1 MELSQ
6 LYYQLLLSLILDE
19 HKEEFVNA
27 KPGHCMKITGLAM
40 RELQPLCANIRAL
53 PGNLQTFILSDEKKG
68 DEFISANK
76 LIELRNNDLLPLLIL
91 IPSNSRTSTED
102 SYGNATFKNLS
113 IENLDNK
120 LFEILKE
127 ELPVHAK
134 ATILEI
140 FDYLRLHGL
149 RTIQLIQYLLYVKSL
164 FWSNESLGNGLA
176 FLNMIPDEKISNDY
190 IRIRKRLLYNLK
202 CVDILGDFT
211 HPIPDRIRELPIE
224 PESLQKEITIFLRTE
239 NHLKNKNEIC
249 QAILLSYP
257 EINFSNWKVPD
268 FEAIHNLHVFTDKI
282 SSKDLKVSQEGDLTL
297 TIPHEKSSKLKI
309 RISTKP
315 APKDFKDLKNF
326 RIVLM
331 AIDGWYPVADVKKVK
346 VTDNNTPYRYV
357 TMEFSEAMFE
367 EGSYFLRVLAED
379 ENGGILN
386 TQDTF
391 IPIAWEATW
400 KTQKEENP
408 ELTRDQ
414 FSEINRIKC
423 TNDSED
429 FYLNFGKD
437 EEGGETYFQRK
448 NKLDNVLQ
456 AYFSFRIELLRSN
469 DELILPEPIEDTGVW
484 LKGSNSG
491 LVGTFHIKYSSSQN
505 FQINLSNKLHKL
517 EACLLKH
524 AESMGAIDAAL
535 SSNPT
540 DNNFQSLRFN
550 PFSASGLV
558 PVGMLELRK
567 ELFSFIAQSA
577 PDNSGVFETFDAF
590 KHIELIRSYIKEYE
604 LFTKKLKQDIET
616 GSIQTDD
623 LQKLL
628 IELQNLDIV
637 SIKTEMPDGQT
648 IYLKLISPLHPLRLT
663 WFINLFD
670 LYTSWEEETKNDPRY
685 KSVWYKNLENLFIGE
700 LIPETAMPVLA
711 GISMSEYFQY
721 IGELSFGWGLYS
733 KPLPKNNDAFSSVS
747 RQIKIYLSTLLN
759 IANEYRI
766 DTDINQALVG
776 RHILNYLSQHPYTDK
791 LIINLF
797 NAGDA
802 YVFANA
808 MVDIE
813 KLNGYKSLKYEVRL
827 FVDDKII
834 IPGEAFR
841 NLINPESNISEDAEA
856 FSQASGNRLF
866 PKLRFSINNIGDFI
880 HNPGDYYAHISFLIS
895 PFPVKTALTRP
906 DDNKQS
912 FYFNG
917 LISRHV
923 ISVTQKSDAIIWN
936 KYFSENPVATCI
948 NDFCNTG
955 ISLFA
960 NMQAFV
966 ANSLSTNR
974 EQSVPSTR
982 LELKES
988 DKVLLSFIHDIS
1000 DWVVTFDKN
1009 MGPEV
1014 YDLPGKDGEIPF
1026 LLDYV
1031 PGQEVS
1037 GISSYLT
1044 TRPTSEIV
1052 GLLGPH
1058 FAEFGIDLRT
1068 DTEKLK
1074 ILLEDIRSISSSLIL
1089 QFNSTSN
1096 KAFEVLGTAF
1106 TKRVLEKKRI
1116 LEDAFLIPVDLHKEL
1131 FEKLPNEDKERADTL
1146 LVKMNPDNQEISF
1159 TVIEIKCR
1167 TSLNETERL
1176 DLINKM
1182 QSQIENTIEALR
1194 FHFDPT
1200 YSLSNDRLDR
1210 ELKTLQ
1216 LQSWLEFYV
1225 NRAFRYNHLSPA
1237 VHENYIRLLDNLNY
1251 GYTLSFKRLG
1261 IIYDFSAAKRHKK
1274 EKFSNDCTFFTFGKS
1289 LINEILDPNSDLNT
1303 YRLEHAEDDNQII
1316 SFFGESYLQA
1326 LTTHVV
1332 QPASVA
1338 EPEIPIGSPVEE
1350 TEEIPVEE
1358 TQPESTIPEQEVE
1371 MPVIPVPP
1379 VDEAELLPIPE
1390 TPQPGEDVQPL
1401 LVIPEP
1407 ETELLQPVIEPIV
1420 EAVHIES
1427 EISEPDSYQAPEF
1440 EIMIGKSSSSP
1451 QYGIL
1456 GKVIASRKPIALDLS
1471 ETNTISLFGV
1481 QGGGKSYTIGTISEM
1496 VLKQFSHINELPA
1509 PLAGVI
1515 FHYSES
1521 MDYEPE
1527 FTSMI
1532 YPNDKAGE
1540 LQKLKDE
1547 FGADPGSL
1555 SDVVILTPKAKVND
1569 RRLQFPSIEVFPI
1582 SFNSNELNVQDWM
1595 FLLGAIGN
1603 DSTYIRQLKSTM
1615 RSIRDNI
1622 SLQALRNCISDSTLL
1637 TNAQKGLAE
1646 QRLQFAQEYIDDNS
1660 AIRDL
1665 LKPGRLIIVDLRDEF
1680 IEKDEALGL
1689 FVVMLNIFSGIKTFE
1704 SVPFNKFIVF
1714 DEAHKY
1720 MDNKDLT
1727 GSIVTAIREM
1737 RHKGVSIM
1745 IASQDPMSLPNEIIE
1760 LSSIVLLHKFNS
1772 PQWVKHIQKSITQLA
1787 ALSPADLSALTP
1799 GEGYLWASKS
1809 TDKSLMNRPV
1819 KIFTRPRVTKH
1830 GGETVKAI

>member
-6 LYYQLLLSLILDE
+6 LYFQLLLSLILDE
-19 HKEEFVNA
+19 YKEEFVNA
-27 KPGHCMKITGLAM
+27 KSGHCMKITGLAM
-40 RELQPLCANIRAL
+40 RELQPLCASIRAL
-53 PGNLQTFILSDEKKG
+53 PGSLQTYILSDEKKG

-76 LIELRNNDLLPLLIL
+76 LIEFRNNDLLPLLIL

-113 IENLDNK
+113 IENLDSK

-127 ELPVHAK
+127 EIPAHAK

-140 FDYLRLHGL
+140 FDYLRIHGL

-164 FWSNESLGNGLA
+164 FWSNEAIGNGLA
-176 FLNMIPDEKISNDY
+176 FLNIIPDEKISIDY

-282 SSKDLKVSQEGDLTL
+282 SSKDLKVSREGDLTL
-297 TIPHEKSSKLKI
+297 TIPHEKTSKIKI

-346 VTDNNTPYRYV
+346 VTENNTPYRYV

-386 TQDTF
+386 TQDAF

-414 FSEINRIKC
+414 FSEINHIKC
-423 TNDSED
+423 TCDSED

-456 AYFSFRIELLRSN
+456 AYFSFRIEQLRSN
-469 DELILPEPIEDTGVW
+469 DELSLPEPIEDTGVW

-558 PVGMLELRK
+558 SVGMLELRK

-590 KHIELIRSYIKEYE
+590 KYIELIRSYIKEYE
-604 LFTKKLKQDIET
+604 LFTKKLKHNIET
-616 GSIQTDD
+616 GSIQTSD

-700 LIPETAMPVLA
+700 LIPETSMPVLA
-711 GISMSEYFQY
+711 DISMSEYFQY

-880 HNPGDYYAHISFLIS
+880 NNPGDYYAHISFLIS

-936 KYFSENPVATCI
+936 KYFSENPVATSI

-966 ANSLSTNR
+966 ANSLSTNK

-1014 YDLPGKDGEIPF
+1014 YDLPDTEGEIPF

-1068 DTEKLK
+1068 DTAKLK

-1106 TKRVLEKKRI
+1106 TKRVLEKKNI
-1116 LEDAFLIPVDLHKEL
+1116 LEDSFMIPIDLHKEL
-1131 FEKLPNEDKERADTL
+1131 FENLPTEIKERADTL
-1146 LVKMNPDNQEISF
+1146 LVKINPDNKEICF

-1167 TSLNETERL
+1167 TSLYEAERL
-1176 DLINKM
+1176 DLISKM
-1182 QSQIENTIEALR
+1182 ESQIENTLQALR
-1194 FHFDPT
+1194 FHFDTT

-1216 LQSWLEFYV
+1216 LKSLLEFYV
-1225 NRAFRYNHLSPA
+1225 NRAARYNQLSPI
-1237 VHENYIRLLDNLNY
+1237 VQEGYIGLLDNLNY
-1251 GYTLSFKRLG
+1251 GYSLTFKRLG
-1261 IIYDFSAAKRHKK
+1261 IIYDFSASQRHKK
-1274 EKFSNDCTFFTFGKS
+1274 ENFENDSTFFTFGRNM
-1289 LINEILDPNSDLNT
+1289 IEEILDPDSDLNT
-1303 YRLEHAEDDNQII
+1303 RRLEHIEEDSQII
-1316 SFFGESYLQA
+1316 SFFGES
-1326 LTTHVV
+1326 
-1332 QPASVA
+1332 SVEA
-1338 EPEIPIGSPVEE
+1338 FNRIVKKDSPILKPEIPAEKPVDKVEE
-1350 TEEIPVEE
+1350 PALGLQQADPKSTPQEPIIPITVIDPVAEEILPKLAVEDI
-1358 TQPESTIPEQEVE
+1358 S
-1371 MPVIPVPP
+1371 
-1379 VDEAELLPIPE
+1379 DYEAPNYDI
-1390 TPQPGEDVQPL
+1390 
-1401 LVIPEP
+1401 
-1407 ETELLQPVIEPIV
+1407 IV
-1420 EAVHIES
+1420 
-1427 EISEPDSYQAPEF
+1427 
-1440 EIMIGKSSSSP
+1440 GKSSNSP

-1456 GKVIASRKPIALDLS
+1456 GKVVASNKPIALDLS

-1481 QGGGKSYTIGTISEM
+1481 QGGGKSYTIGTITEM

-1532 YPNDKAGE
+1532 YPNDKKDE

-1547 FGADPGSL
+1547 YFGANPGCL
-1555 SDVVILTPKAKVND
+1555 ADVVILTPQAKVNE
-1569 RRLQFPSIEVFPI
+1569 RREQYPSINVFPI

-1603 DSTYIRQLKSTM
+1603 DSTYIRQLKAIM
-1615 RSIRDNI
+1615 RNIRDNI
-1622 SLQALRNCISDSTLL
+1622 SLQALRTNVTNSVLL
-1637 TNAQKGLAE
+1637 SNTQKTLAE
-1646 QRLQFAQEYIDDNS
+1646 QRIQFASEYIEDNS
-1660 AIRDL
+1660 SIRDL
-1665 LKPGRLIIVDLRDEF
+1665 LRPGRLIIVDLRDEF

-1689 FVVMLNIFSGIKTFE
+1689 FVVMLNIFSGIKTYE
-1704 SVPFNKFIVF
+1704 SKPFNKFIVF

-1727 GSIVTAIREM
+1727 SSIVTAIREM

-1745 IASQDPMSLPNEIIE
+1745 IASQDPLSLPNEIIE
-1760 LSSIVLLHKFNS
+1760 LSSMVLLHKFNS
-1772 PQWVKHIQKSITQLA
+1772 PQWVKHIQKSITQMASLTP
-1787 ALSPADLSALTP
+1787 SDLSSLVP

-1830 GGETVKAI
+1830 GGETIKAI

>member
-19 HKEEFVNA
+19 YKEEFVNA

-40 RELQPLCANIRAL
+40 RELQPLCAHIRAL
-53 PGNLQTFILSDEKKG
+53 DGELQTYILSDDKQG
-68 DEFISANK
+68 DEYISANK
-76 LIELRNNDLLPLLIL
+76 LIEFRNNDTLPLLIL

-113 IENLDNK
+113 IEHLDSK
-120 LFEILKE
+120 LLDSLKTEIQASAR
-127 ELPVHAK
+127 P
-134 ATILEI
+134 TIMEI
-140 FDYLRLHGL
+140 FDYVGISGL
-149 RTIQLIQYLLYVKSL
+149 RIVQLIQYLLYCKSL
-164 FWSNESLGNGLA
+164 NWSDDAIGNGLA
-176 FLNMIPDEKISNDY
+176 FLNMIPDEKIALEYN
-190 IRIRKRLLYNLK
+190 RIRPRLLYNLK
-202 CVDILGDFT
+202 CIDILGDFA
-211 HPIPDRIRELPIE
+211 HPIPDRVRELPIS
-224 PESLQKEITIFLRTE
+224 PNSLQKEITGFLRTE
-239 NHLKNKNEIC
+239 NQLKNKSEIC
-249 QAILLSYP
+249 QSIILSYP
-257 EINFSNWKVPD
+257 DLNFSQWKVPD
-268 FEAIHNLHVFTDKI
+268 IESIRDLHVFVDSI
-282 SSKDLKVSQEGDLTL
+282 SSKDLKVSLEGDLTL
-297 TIPHEKSSKLKI
+297 TIPHEKSSKLKT

-331 AIDGWYPVADVKKVK
+331 AIDGWYPVADVKKTK
-346 VTDNNTPYRYV
+346 VTENSTGYRYI
-357 TMEFSEAMFE
+357 TMELSEAMFE

-386 TQDTF
+386 TQDAF
-391 IPIAWEATW
+391 VPIAWEEEW
-400 KTQKEENP
+400 KTQKEQNP

-414 FSEINRIKC
+414 FRETNRIKC
-423 TNDSED
+423 TCDSED

-437 EEGGETYFQRK
+437 DDGGETFFQRK

-456 AYFSFRIELLRSN
+456 AYFSFRIEQLRN
-469 DELILPEPIEDTGVW
+469 DDEPDLPVPIEDTGVW
-484 LKGSNSG
+484 LKGSHSG
-491 LVGTFHIKYSSSQN
+491 LVGTFHIKYSSTQN
-505 FQINLSNKLHKL
+505 YQINLSNKLQKL
-517 EACLLKH
+517 QACFLKYND
-524 AESMGAIDAAL
+524 ALGTIEAAL

-540 DNNFQSLRFN
+540 DNNFQSLRFI
-550 PFSASGLV
+550 PFTASALV
-558 PVGMLELRK
+558 PVQLCKLRE
-567 ELFSFIAQSA
+567 ELFTVIAQSA
-577 PDNSGVFETFDAF
+577 PENSGVFETFDAF
-590 KHIELIRSYIKEYE
+590 NHIELIRKYVKEYE
-604 LFTKKLKQDIET
+604 LFTKQVKRDIET
-616 GSIQTDD
+616 GSLPSVDI
-623 LQKLL
+623 QKLL

-648 IYLKLISPLHPLRLT
+648 IYLKMVSPLHPLRLT

-670 LYTSWEEETKNDPRY
+670 IYSNWEEETRLYPKY

-700 LIPETAMPVLA
+700 LIPETALPVLA
-711 GISMSEYFQY
+711 DISMSEYFQY
-721 IGELSFGWGLYS
+721 VGELSFGWGLYS
-733 KPLPKNNDAFSSVS
+733 KPLQRNNDAFSSVS
-747 RQIKIYLSTLLN
+747 RQIKIYLSSLLN

-766 DTDINQALVG
+766 DTDVNQALVG

-802 YVFANA
+802 SVFANA

-813 KLNGYKSLKYEVRL
+813 KLIQYKSLKYEIRL
-827 FVDDKII
+827 FADDKII
-834 IPGEAFR
+834 TPGEAFR

-866 PKLRFSINNIGDFI
+866 PKLRFSINSIADFI
-880 HNPGDYYAHISFLIS
+880 HNPADYYAHVSFLVS

-906 DDNKQS
+906 DDKKQS

-917 LISRHV
+917 LINRHV
-923 ISVTQKSDAIIWN
+923 ISVTHKTDAIIWN
-936 KYFSENPVATCI
+936 KYISENPVANSV

-960 NMQAFV
+960 NMQSFV
-966 ANSLSTNR
+966 ANSLSSDR
-974 EQSVPSTR
+974 EQSVPATR
-982 LELKES
+982 LELNEA
-988 DKVLLSFIHDIS
+988 DKVLLSFIHDVS

-1014 YDLPGKDGEIPF
+1014 YDLPGKEGEIPF
-1026 LLDYV
+1026 LLDYI

-1058 FAEFGIDLRT
+1058 FADFGIDLRT
-1068 DTEKLK
+1068 EPGKLK

-1106 TKRVLEKKRI
+1106 TKRVLEKKNI
-1116 LEDAFLIPVDLHKEL
+1116 LVDAFLIPIDLHKEL
-1131 FEKLPNEDKERADTL
+1131 FEKLPNEEKERADVL

-1167 TSLNETERL
+1167 TSLNESERL
-1176 DLINKM
+1176 DLISKM
-1182 QSQIENTIEALR
+1182 QSQIDNTVEALR
-1194 FHFDPT
+1194 FHFDTT

-1216 LQSWLEFYV
+1216 LKSWLEFYV
-1225 NRAFRYNHLSPA
+1225 NRASRYNQLSP
-1237 VHENYIRLLDNLNY
+1237 EKQDNYIRLLDNLNY
-1251 GYTLSFKRLG
+1251 GYSLSFKRLG
-1261 IIYDFSAAKRHKK
+1261 IIYDFSASQRHKK
-1274 EKFSNDCTFFTFGKS
+1274 EIFSNDCTFFTFGKN
-1289 LINEILDPNSDLNT
+1289 LIGEILDPDSDLNT
-1303 YRLEHAEDDNQII
+1303 YRLEHIEEDKQFI
-1316 SFFGESYLQA
+1316 SFFGESYLQS
-1326 LTTHVV
+1326 LLQKNVKPLVV
-1332 QPASVA
+1332 AD
-1338 EPEIPIGSPVEE
+1338 PEILIEKPVVKQEEIELEIPQPSDVSPV
-1350 TEEIPVEE
+1350 
-1358 TQPESTIPEQEVE
+1358 QESYPPAAADE
-1371 MPVIPVPP
+1371 PVIDEVPV
-1379 VDEAELLPIPE
+1379 
-1390 TPQPGEDVQPL
+1390 
-1401 LVIPEP
+1401 
-1407 ETELLQPVIEPIV
+1407 PIV
-1420 EAVHIES
+1420 EDTS
-1427 EISEPDSYQAPEF
+1427 PYQMPEY

-1456 GKVIASRKPIALDLS
+1456 GKVIASKKPIAIDLS

-1481 QGGGKSYTIGTISEM
+1481 QGGGKSYTIGTITEM
-1496 VLKQFSHINELPA
+1496 VVKQFSHINELPA

-1532 YPNDKAGE
+1532 QPNNKLDE

-1547 FGADPGSL
+1547 FKANPGSL
-1555 SDVVILTPKAKVND
+1555 SDVVLLTPKAKVNE
-1569 RRLQFPSIEVFPI
+1569 RRKQFPSIEVFPI
-1582 SFNSNELNVQDWM
+1582 NFNSNELNVQDWM

-1603 DSTYIRQLKSTM
+1603 DSTYIRQLKATM

-1622 SLQALRNCISDSTLL
+1622 SLQALRQCVADSTLL
-1637 TNAQKGLAE
+1637 TNAQKALAE
-1646 QRLQFAQEYIDDNS
+1646 QRLQFAEEYIDDNA
-1660 AIRDL
+1660 AISNLIR
-1665 LKPGRLIIVDLRDEF
+1665 PGRLIIVDLRDEF

-1689 FVVMLNIFSGIKTFE
+1689 FVVMLNIFSGIKTYE

-1787 ALSPADLSALTP
+1787 VLTPADLSALVP

>member
-6 LYYQLLLSLILDE
+6 FYYQLLLSLILDE
-19 HKEEFVNA
+19 YKEEFINA

-40 RELQPLCANIRAL
+40 RELQPLCATVRAL
-53 PGNLQTFILSDEKKG
+53 PGNLQTYILSEDKQG
-68 DEFISANK
+68 DEYISANK
-76 LIELRNNDLLPLLIL
+76 LIEFRNNDTLPLLIL

-102 SYGNATFKNLS
+102 SYGDATFKNLS
-113 IENLDNK
+113 IEHLDSK
-120 LFEILKE
+120 LLESLKAEIPANCK
-127 ELPVHAK
+127 P
-134 ATILEI
+134 TINEI
-140 FDYLRLHGL
+140 FDYLGITGL
-149 RTIQLIQYLLYVKSL
+149 RAIQLVQYLLYVKSL
-164 FWSNESLGNGLA
+164 NWSDDSIGNGLA
-176 FLNMIPDEKISNDY
+176 FLIMLPDEKIIKDY
-190 IRIRKRLLYNLK
+190 SRTRQRLLYNLK
-202 CVDILGDFT
+202 SLDILGDFA
-211 HPIPDRIRELPIE
+211 HPIPDRIRELPLE
-224 PESLQKEITIFLRTE
+224 PNSLQKEITHFLRTE
-239 NHLKNKNEIC
+239 NQLKNKSEIC
-249 QAILLSYP
+249 QAILKSYP
-257 EINFSNWKVPD
+257 NLNFKNWQVPD
-268 FEAIHNLHVFTDKI
+268 FGTTHDLHVFVDKI
-282 SSKDLKVSQEGDLTL
+282 SSKDLKVSTEGDLTL
-297 TIPHEKSSKLKI
+297 TIPHEKASKLKI

-315 APKDFKDLKNF
+315 APKDFKDFKNF

-331 AIDGWYPVADVKKVK
+331 AIDGWYPVADVKKAK
-346 VTDNNTPYRYV
+346 VTENATAYRYV

-386 TQDTF
+386 TQDAF
-391 IPIAWEATW
+391 LPIAWEEAL
-400 KTQKEENP
+400 KTQKEQNP
-408 ELTRDQ
+408 ELTREQ
-414 FSEINRIKC
+414 FREANRIKC
-423 TNDSED
+423 TCDSED
-429 FYLNFGKD
+429 FYLNFGAD
-437 EEGGETYFQRK
+437 VDGGETYFQRK

-456 AYFSFRIELLRSN
+456 AYFSFRIEQLRTN
-469 DELILPEPIEDTGVW
+469 DELSSPVPIEETGVW
-484 LKGSNSG
+484 LKGSQSG
-491 LVGTFHIKYSSSQN
+491 LVGTFHIKYSSTHN
-505 FQINLSNKLHKL
+505 YQINLSNKLQKL
-517 EACLLKH
+517 QTCLLKH
-524 AESMGAIDAAL
+524 AESLGTVDAAL
-535 SSNPT
+535 SSSPT

-550 PFSASGLV
+550 SFTASGLI
-558 PVGMLELRK
+558 PVNLLNQRK
-567 ELFSFIAQSA
+567 ELFTLVGQSA
-577 PDNSGVFETFDAF
+577 PDNTGVFETFDAF
-590 KHIELIRSYIKEYE
+590 NHIELIRSYIIEYE
-604 LFTKKLKQDIET
+604 RFTKQVKHEIES
-616 GSIQTDD
+616 GSLQSGD

-628 IELQNLDIV
+628 VDLQNLDV
-637 SIKTEMPDGQT
+637 FSLKTEMPDGQT
-648 IYLKLISPLHPLRLT
+648 IYLKLISPLHPLRLA
-663 WFINLFD
+663 WFIDLFD
-670 LYTSWEEETKNDPRY
+670 LYTTWEEETKVYPQY
-685 KSVWYKNLENLFIGE
+685 KTVWYKNLENLFLGE
-700 LIPETAMPVLA
+700 LIPELAIPVLA
-711 GISMSEYFQY
+711 DNSMSEYFQY
-721 IGELSFGWGLYS
+721 VGELTFGWGLYS
-733 KPLPKNNDAFSSVS
+733 KPLQKNNDAFSSIS
-747 RQIKIYLSTLLN
+747 RQIKIYLSSLLN

-766 DTDINQALVG
+766 DTDVNQALVG

-802 YVFANA
+802 FVFANA

-813 KLNGYKSLKYEVRL
+813 RLNEYKSLKYEIRL
-827 FVDDKII
+827 FADDKII
-834 IPGEAFR
+834 TPGEAFR

-866 PKLRFSINNIGDFI
+866 PKLRFSINSIADFI
-880 HNPGDYYAHISFLIS
+880 QNPTNYYAHISFLIS

-936 KYFSENPVATCI
+936 KYFSENPVAKSI

-960 NMQAFV
+960 NMQSFV
-966 ANSLSTNR
+966 ANSLSTSR
-974 EQSVPSTR
+974 DQSVPSTR
-982 LELKES
+982 LELKDS

-1014 YDLPGKDGEIPF
+1014 YDLPGKEGEIPF

-1031 PGQEVS
+1031 PGHEVS

-1058 FAEFGIDLRT
+1058 FAEFGIDLRN
-1068 DTEKLK
+1068 EPAKLK

-1106 TKRVLEKKRI
+1106 TKRVLEKKNI
-1116 LEDAFLIPVDLHKEL
+1116 LEDAFLIPIDLHKEL

-1146 LVKMNPDNQEISF
+1146 LVKINPANQEICI

-1167 TSLNETERL
+1167 TSLNATERM
-1176 DLINKM
+1176 DLISKM
-1182 QSQIENTIEALR
+1182 QNQIENTIEALR
-1194 FHFDPT
+1194 FHFDNA

-1216 LQSWLEFYV
+1216 LKSLLEFYV
-1225 NRAFRYNHLSPA
+1225 NRASRYNHLSQE
-1237 VHENYIRLLDNLNY
+1237 VRDGYIDLLDNLFY
-1251 GYTLSFKRLG
+1251 GYTLTFKRLG
-1261 IIYDFSAAKRHKK
+1261 IIYDFSAAQRHKK
-1274 EKFSNDCTFFTFGKS
+1274 ETFSNECTFFTFGKN
-1289 LINEILDPNSDLNT
+1289 LIGEILDPDSDLNT
-1303 YRLEHAEDDNQII
+1303 RRLEQIKEDANFI
-1316 SFFGESYLQA
+1316 SFFGESQLEVNDQKNDLVSIA
-1326 LTTHVV
+1326 AETEIAIEMPLSAGEEVSEEKH
-1332 QPASVA
+1332 QS
-1338 EPEIPIGSPVEE
+1338 EPELPN
-1350 TEEIPVEE
+1350 
-1358 TQPESTIPEQEVE
+1358 QEYE
-1371 MPVIPVPP
+1371 MPIPMIQQIVPEITGAT
-1379 VDEAELLPIPE
+1379 VDSDTSIYE
-1390 TPQPGEDVQPL
+1390 
-1401 LVIPEP
+1401 
-1407 ETELLQPVIEPIV
+1407 
-1420 EAVHIES
+1420 
-1427 EISEPDSYQAPEF
+1427 APEYD
-1440 EIMIGKSSSSP
+1440 IIVGKSTNSQ

-1456 GKVIASRKPIALDLS
+1456 GKVIANKKSVALDLS

-1481 QGGGKSYTIGTISEM
+1481 QGGGKSYTIGTITEM
-1496 VLKQFSHINELPA
+1496 VLKQFTQINELPA

-1532 YPNDKAGE
+1532 RPNDKMEE

-1547 FGADPGSL
+1547 FGANPGSL
-1555 SDVVILTPKAKVND
+1555 SDVIILTPQAKVNE
-1569 RRLQFPSIEVFPI
+1569 RRQQFPSIEVFPI

-1603 DSTYIRQLKSTM
+1603 DSTYIRQLKAIM
-1615 RSIRDNI
+1615 RNIRDNI
-1622 SLQALRNCISDSTLL
+1622 SLQALRKSVTDSILL
-1637 TNAQKGLAE
+1637 STAQKTLAE
-1646 QRLQFAQEYIDDNS
+1646 QRIQFASEYIDDKS
-1660 AIRDL
+1660 SIHEL
-1665 LKPGRLIIVDLRDEF
+1665 LRPGRLIIVDLRDEF

-1689 FVVMLNIFSGIKTFE
+1689 FVVMLNIFSGIKTYN
-1704 SVPFNKFIVF
+1704 SIPFNKFIVF

-1745 IASQDPMSLPNEIIE
+1745 IASQDPLSLPNEIIE
-1760 LSSIVLLHKFNS
+1760 LSSLILLHKFNS
-1772 PQWVKHIQKSITQLA
+1772 PQWVKHIQRSITQLA
-1787 ALSPADLSALTP
+1787 SLTPSDLSTLVP

-1809 TDKSLMNRPV
+1809 SDKSLMNRPV